1 MNINMPKEVNSLIHA
16 LEHNGHKAYAV
27 GGCVRDSLLNKEPHD
42 WDLCT
47 SATPEEMLSILNRG
61 TKLINGSS
69 TFIVDNA
76 ILTGE
81 KYGTITFVVNGE
93 AYEITTFR
101 KETGYSDNRH
111 PDKVEY
117 TKAIEEDLSRRDF
130 TINAMAYNDEEGL
143 IDPFGGLDDLENG
156 RIRCVG
162 NPEDRFNEDALR
174 ILRAIRFATKY
185 CFHIEENTSKS
196 IKKLSKNLDTISKER
211 LRDELCKMIVNP
223 YFPITITSYKDVL
236 AEFIPEFKDSFG
248 FDQHTP
254 YHSYDVFEHT
264 VQALHYNEHFNC
276 KSDLITRLTILF
288 HDIGK
293 PACATW
299 DEENPE
305 IMHFYGHGEKSAE
318 ITDEIMRRLKFDN
331 ETRKAVVE
339 LVKYHDTS
347 FEDTEKSIRR
357 WLNKI
362 GPEQFQRMIEV
373 KIADINA
380 QDLSYL
386 PERLDK
392 IQNVQKLFEKMK
404 EKEQC
409 FKLKDLAINGKDLI
423 EIGYK
428 PGKQLGNML
437 NKLLEKVIDG
447 DVKNEKT
454 SLMYIAKKNLEK
466 EIER

>member
-1 MNINMPKEVNSLIHA
+1 MNIPKEVNLLIHT
-16 LEHNGHKAYAV
+16 LQRHGHKAYVV

-47 SATPEEMLSILNRG
+47 SATPEEMLKILKKG
-61 TKLINGSS
+61 TKLINNNDSFEVE
-69 TFIVDNA
+69 TA

-93 AYEITTFR
+93 HYEITTFR
-101 KETGYSDNRH
+101 KELGYSDGRH
-111 PDKVEY
+111 PDEIKF
-117 TKAIEEDLSRRDF
+117 TNDIEEDLSRRDF

-143 IDPFGGLDDLENG
+143 IDPFGGLNDLKNKK
-156 RIRCVG
+156 ISCVG
-162 NPEDRFNEDALR
+162 KAEDRFNEDSLR

-185 CFHIEENTSKS
+185 GFYIEKDTSKA
-196 IKKLSKNLDTISKER
+196 IKKLAHNLDSISKER
-211 LRDELCKMIVNP
+211 LRDELCKMIINP
-223 YFPITITSYKDVL
+223 YFPVVITSYKDVL
-236 AEFIPEFKDSFG
+236 AEIIPEFKDSFG
-248 FDQHTP
+248 FEQHNP
-254 YHSYDVFEHT
+254 YHCYDVFEHT
-264 VQALHYNEHFNC
+264 LQALHYNNHFNC
-276 KSDLITRLTILF
+276 QSDAITRLTILF

-293 PACATW
+293 PSSVTW

-318 ITDEIMRRLKFDN
+318 ITNEIMRRLKFDN

-339 LVKYHDTS
+339 LVKYHDAQV
-347 FEDTEKSIRR
+347 EDTEKSIRR

-386 PERLDK
+386 PERLNEIKD
-392 IQNVQKLFEKMK
+392 VQKLFEKMK

-409 FKLKDLAINGKDLI
+409 FKIKDLAINGKDLI

-428 PGKQLGNML
+428 PGKKLGNML
-437 NKLLEKVIDG
+437 NKLLEKVING
-447 DVKNEKT
+447 DVKNDKT
-454 SLMYIAKKNLEK
+454 ALIYIAKKNLEK